1 MIYRKDLHDRIK
13 EALARNRI
21 VVLLGPRQCGK
32 TTLAREFL
40 NLDSKNYFDL
50 EDPVSLIRLEE
61 PMTALRELE
70 GLVVIDE
77 IQRRAELFPVLRV
90 LADRR
95 PLPARFLILGSASP
109 ELLRQSSESLAGRV
123 ELITMGGF
131 DLAEV
136 GCAESEKLW
145 LRGGFPDSF
154 TAPNESDS
162 FSWRKNFIQTFLE
175 RDLASAGISIEPT
188 ALYRFWSMLA
198 HYHGQI
204 WNASEPARS
213 LGVSQPT
220 VRRYLDLLT
229 GFFMVRQLAPWHAN
243 LKKRQVKSPKIYF
256 SDSGL
261 LHQIL
266 GIRSEKDLLTSPKC
280 GASWEGYVI
289 EEAIQAFNPDESY
302 FWATHNGAE
311 IDLLMVKEGA
321 LYGVECKRMD
331 APRLTTSMRIAM
343 TDLKLE
349 RMSVIYP
356 GIKRF
361 PLADGIEAVPLRDL
375 AQGGDVLFP

>member
-154 TAPNESDS
+154 TAPNDSDS

-175 RDLASAGISIEPT
+175 RDLALAGISIEPT

-256 SDSGL
+256 RDSGL

-343 TDLKLE
+343 TDMKLE

>member
-154 TAPNESDS
+154 TAPNDSDS

-175 RDLASAGISIEPT
+175 RDLALAGISIEPT

-256 SDSGL
+256 RDSGL